1 MKKFVFVTLLG
12 LGLPITSMAATFEY
26 VNASGALQSVAADS
40 PTQALALATNSDP
53 HSGVMLESGAIPP
66 TGATSS
72 YEYVNVQ
79 GAVSMVEAND
89 PSQALAL
96 ATGIDPHSGVMALRN
111 A

>member
-1 MKKFVFVTLLG
+1 MKKFVLVTLLG
-12 LGLPITSMAATFEY
+12 LGLPVTSLAATFEY

-53 HSGVMLESGAIPP
+53 HSGVMQVSGTVSTA
-66 TGATSS
+66 GATSS
-72 YEYVNVQ
+72 YEYVTQQGTVSTVQ
-79 GAVSMVEAND
+79 AND
-89 PSQALAL
+89 PSQALTL